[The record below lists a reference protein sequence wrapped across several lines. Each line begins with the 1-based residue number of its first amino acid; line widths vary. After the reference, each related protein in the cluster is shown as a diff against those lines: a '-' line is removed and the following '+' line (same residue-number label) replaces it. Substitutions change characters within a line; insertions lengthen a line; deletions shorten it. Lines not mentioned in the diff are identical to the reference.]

1 VLLPWADAPQ
11 MTVLAVDT
19 IPQVVANITD
29 LVTGFLAG
37 LATLALTIGGARHL
51 MSAGDPG
58 EVSAAKRLYKEAAL
72 GYAIAVLAPTL
83 VALLRGALGA

>member
-1 VLLPWADAPQ
+1 MFPFTSDVPHAAI
-11 MTVLAVDT
+11 LAVDT
-19 IPQVVANITD
+19 IPQVISNITD
-29 LVTGFLAG
+29 LVTGFLASA
-37 LATLALTIGGARHL
+37 ATLALTIGGARHL

-83 VALLRGALGA
+83 VALLREALGA